1 MDESMETFVPLTF
14 RRRGVQRV
22 AADDRHVHDVTLLDG
37 VARAFYWQHL
47 LDTGAMQSGSA
58 IARAE
63 KLHHSVVNELL
74 RLTLLAPDIIE
85 QFMAGKQP
93 QSFPTRCEPEG
104 WCVIPP
110 RYEPERR
117 FWVDHFPHGDRHG
130 RNPSSNYFP
139 AFGLS
144 GRYAGGAVQ
153 HSRYR

>member
-22 AADDRHVHDVTLLDG
+22 ATDERSVHDVTLLDG

-74 RLTLLAPDIIE
+74 RLTLLAPDII
-85 QFMAGKQP
+85 
-93 QSFPTRCEPEG
+93 
-104 WCVIPP
+104 
-110 RYEPERR
+110 
-117 FWVDHFPHGDRHG
+117 
-130 RNPSSNYFP
+130 
-139 AFGLS
+139 
-144 GRYAGGAVQ
+144 
-153 HSRYR
+153 

>member
-22 AADDRHVHDVTLLDG
+22 AADDRQVHDVTLLDG

-74 RLTLLAPDIIE
+74 RLTLLEPAII
-85 QFMAGKQP
+85 
-93 QSFPTRCEPEG
+93 QS
-104 WCVIPP
+104 I
-110 RYEPERR
+110 
-117 FWVDHFPHGDRHG
+117 
-130 RNPSSNYFP
+130 
-139 AFGLS
+139 LS
-144 GRYAGGAVQ
+144 GQQPRCMSLLWFQRNLLPTDWVAQRDVVAGFDE
-153 HSRYR
+153 

>member
-1 MDESMETFVPLTF
+1 MIDPMETFVPLTF

-22 AADDRHVHDVTLLDG
+22 VTDERCVHDVTLLDG

-58 IARAE
+58 IARSE

-93 QSFPTRCEPEG
+93 RRLTLMWFQRNRLMVDWHAQRQLMSSFGED
-104 WCVIPP
+104 V
-110 RYEPERR
+110 
-117 FWVDHFPHGDRHG
+117 
-130 RNPSSNYFP
+130 
-139 AFGLS
+139 
-144 GRYAGGAVQ
+144 
-153 HSRYR
+153 